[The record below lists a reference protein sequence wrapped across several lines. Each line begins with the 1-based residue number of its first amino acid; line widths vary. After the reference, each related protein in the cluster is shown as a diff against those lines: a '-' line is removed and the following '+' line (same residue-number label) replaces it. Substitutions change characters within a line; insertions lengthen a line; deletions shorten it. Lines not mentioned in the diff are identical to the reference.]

1 MGLKASRPGLAGHGD
16 PAAAALPARAAAG
29 DQGAWDEIVERYAP
43 MVWSI
48 CTRFPLSDRD
58 LEDVAQN
65 VWLQLVEQL
74 GKPPEPA
81 ALAGWLAAAT
91 RRECRRVVTAAR
103 GPEPPGTQP
112 DAVPVDAVPVD
123 AVPVDAVPVDAVPVD
138 AVPVDAG
145 PVDAGPVADDA
156 VLGEEIIMA
165 ERHAALRAALA
176 ELPAP
181 CQPLIGMLVSD
192 PPHSDAAISTAL
204 GIPAES
210 IGPRLARCLE
220 WMRESSALLG
230 LAEAG
235 ANRPGGDPGA

>member
-1 MGLKASRPGLAGHGD
+1 MGLKASRPGLAGHDD

-48 CTRFPLSDRD
+48 CTRFRLSDRE

-74 GKPPEPA
+74 GEPSEPA
-81 ALAGWLAAAT
+81 ELAGWLAAAT

-103 GPEPPGTQP
+103 GPEPPGTHP
-112 DAVPVDAVPVD
+112 HAGPA
-123 AVPVDAVPVDAVPVD
+123 
-138 AVPVDAG
+138 DAG
-145 PVDAGPVADDA
+145 PVDAGPAADDA
-156 VLGEEIIMA
+156 VTGEEIIIA

-235 ANRPGGDPGA
+235 VNRPGGDPGA

>member
-1 MGLKASRPGLAGHGD
+1 MGLKASRPGLAGHDD
-16 PAAAALPARAAAG
+16 PAAAALPTRAAAG

-48 CTRFPLSDRD
+48 CTRFRLSDRE

-74 GKPPEPA
+74 AKPPEPA

-103 GPEPPGTQP
+103 GPEPPGTHP
-112 DAVPVDAVPVD
+112 DAVPA
-123 AVPVDAVPVDAVPVD
+123 
-138 AVPVDAG
+138 
-145 PVDAGPVADDA
+145 ADDA
-156 VLGEEIIMA
+156 VIGEEIITA

-220 WMRESSALLG
+220 RMRESSALLG

>member
-1 MGLKASRPGLAGHGD
+1 LAGHHD

-112 DAVPVDAVPVD
+112 DA
-123 AVPVDAVPVDAVPVD
+123 
-138 AVPVDAG
+138 
-145 PVDAGPVADDA
+145 
-156 VLGEEIIMA
+156 
-165 ERHAALRAALA
+165 
-176 ELPAP
+176 
-181 CQPLIGMLVSD
+181 
-192 PPHSDAAISTAL
+192 
-204 GIPAES
+204 
-210 IGPRLARCLE
+210 
-220 WMRESSALLG
+220 
-230 LAEAG
+230 
-235 ANRPGGDPGA
+235 